1 MSDHFLS
8 LIPEQP
14 NYVPSTKAQSRAL
27 EMFRSFVPDALNVE
41 ACVTEHVEFI
51 DQGENFERLLCPA
64 CDTEVDAES
73 WQQWMDK
80 AYESQFSDLS
90 LKMPCCGHMTDLNS
104 LRYEWPAGFARFV
117 LRAESPNLGDWLA
130 ADKQSV
136 LEEILGC
143 KLRQI
148 MTRV

>member
-51 DQGENFERLLCPA
+51 DQGENFEPKSGSWRPA
-64 CDTEVDAES
+64 AV
-73 WQQWMDK
+73 WQIADIM
-80 AYESQFSDLS
+80 
-90 LKMPCCGHMTDLNS
+90 
-104 LRYEWPAGFARFV
+104 RYGQETRGFA
-117 LRAESPNLGDWLA
+117 A
-130 ADKQSV
+130 ATS
-136 LEEILGC
+136 G
-143 KLRQI
+143 
-148 MTRV
+148 